1 MLSTKHSIVEKHEMH
16 DVNVSA
22 ELKPCLDS
30 LSSKVVS
37 SLDDVQAYAFESS
50 FSNMLEKKIYNSEIR
65 RSNENF

>member
-22 ELKPCLDS
+22 ELNPCLDS

-37 SLDDVQAYAFESS
+37 SIKDVQAYAFER
-50 FSNMLEKKIYNSEIR
+50 FSNMLDKKIYDSEIR
-65 RSNENF
+65 KSNKNF